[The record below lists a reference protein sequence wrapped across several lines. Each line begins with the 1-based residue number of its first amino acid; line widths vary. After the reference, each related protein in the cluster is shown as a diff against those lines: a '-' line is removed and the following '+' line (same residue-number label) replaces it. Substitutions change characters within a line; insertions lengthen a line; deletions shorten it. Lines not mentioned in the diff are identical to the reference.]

1 MLSNNN
7 IKLLY
12 GKNGLLLNIENNWK
26 PNIIRKPIMPI
37 IENIPKKIEEIFS
50 KPINSKSLY
59 EICKNS
65 KSACILVCDITRPV
79 PNDLFIEYMIKDM
92 NKAGIE
98 LKNIIIIIATGLHRP
113 APEKEI
119 KEIIKSKWV
128 LSNIKIVNHYARDA
142 SMHKKIG
149 VTSKGNV
156 IKLDKRFLE
165 SDVKIATGLVE
176 PHFMAGYSGGRKVIA
191 PGIAHAETITTFHS
205 ARYMENKFSTS
216 CNLISN
222 PLHEDQ
228 LEIVKMIGNVYAVNC
243 VIDENR
249 KLSYINFGEIISSHL
264 KAVNFISS
272 YAKVK
277 CSKEF
282 STIITT
288 AAGAPL
294 DSNFYQTVKG
304 MVTPLG
310 ILKEGGD
317 LIIAA
322 DCSEGLGSDE
332 FIASQK
338 NLLNIGADKFLE
350 QILNKDHA
358 EIDEWQT
365 EMEVKSLRKGNIYLY
380 SKGLSDIDKKL
391 TGVNITNNIANT
403 INKSI
408 EKHKDYNIAIIPEGP
423 YVIPVI

>member
-26 PNIIRKPIMPI
+26 PDIIRKPIMPI
-37 IENIPKKIEEIFS
+37 IDNIPKKVEKIFN
-50 KPINSKSLY
+50 KPVNSKKLHQ
-59 EICKNS
+59 ICKNS

-79 PNDLFIEYMIKDM
+79 PNHLFIEYMIKEM
-92 NKAGIE
+92 QKAGIK
-98 LKNIIIIIATGLHRP
+98 LKNILIIIATGLHRP

-119 KEIIKSKWV
+119 EEIIKSKWV
-128 LSNIKIVNHYARDA
+128 LNNIKIVNHYARDDIN
-142 SMHKKIG
+142 HKKIG
-149 VTSKGNV
+149 VTSKGNI

-165 SDVKIATGLVE
+165 SDIKIVTGLVE

-205 ARYMENKFSTS
+205 ARYMENKNSTS
-216 CNLISN
+216 CNLKNN

-228 LEIVKMIGNVYAVNC
+228 LEIIKMIGDVYAVNC

-249 KLSYINFGEIISSHL
+249 KLSYINFGEIISSHIQ
-264 KAVNFISS
+264 AVNFISS

-277 CSKEF
+277 CHKKF

-288 AAGAPL
+288 AAGSPL
-294 DSNFYQTVKG
+294 DSNFYQTIKG

-310 ILKEGGD
+310 ILKKDGD
-317 LIIAA
+317 LIIVA

-332 FIASQK
+332 FIKSQK
-338 NLLNIGADKFLE
+338 NLLKIGADKFLKN
-350 QILNKDHA
+350 ILSKNYAD
-358 EIDEWQT
+358 IDEWQT

-380 SKGLSDIDKKL
+380 SKGLTASDKKL
-391 TGVNITNNIANT
+391 TGVNITNNISKT
-403 INKSI
+403 INESI
-408 EKHKDYNIAIIPEGP
+408 ERHKDNNVAIIPEGP
-423 YVIPVI
+423 YVIPVV